1 VNAESLSVIIFQ
13 ALINQSHNING
24 MKFPLQKIVEEL
36 EWCLISKEKL
46 LRSVLI
52 QLFSY

>member
-1 VNAESLSVIIFQ
+1 VNAESLSITIFQ
-13 ALINQSHNING
+13 AINQSQNING

-36 EWCLISKEKL
+36 EWCVISKEKL